1 MKGLV
6 RVNQIVRLADRFSAV
21 AEDPKVDA
29 AVVMV
34 VYMTGPALFESIRL
48 VLAETAVGALVLV
61 DNGSTPADAA
71 RLRAIADREPKV
83 KLLQGHGNIGFARGA
98 NLGASAANARWLV
111 FLNPDAY
118 LQPGCVEGLIRA
130 ASTATK
136 PALVGARV
144 LNLDGSEQR
153 GARRGEVTPVTT
165 LLSLTRLSGFVPFL
179 RKYEIHWEDETVPA
193 EPVAVPTV
201 SGACFCVS
209 QEDFRRLEGFDSRFF
224 LHVEDVDLCWRARRA
239 GGEVLF
245 HPDARVVHLGH
256 TSRVEPLLV
265 EWHKGRGLARYFRK
279 RADTRGRVLLAWAL
293 GPLIVAAA
301 VARPLIRAVL
311 PPKGGLRMHEVLAA
325 EALAEQRHADA
336 AGVAPAPAPAAERVL
351 ERA

>member
-1 MKGLV
+1 M
-6 RVNQIVRLADRFSAV
+6 NQVVRLAERFSAV
-21 AEDPKVDA
+21 AEEPRVEA

-48 VLAETAVGALVLV
+48 VLADDAVGVLVLI
-61 DNGSTPADAA
+61 DNGSTPEDAR
-71 RLRAIADREPKV
+71 RLGELAEREPKI

-118 LQPGCVEGLIRA
+118 VQPGCVSALISA
-130 ASTATK
+130 AKSAQK
-136 PALVGARV
+136 PAVVGARV

-165 LLSLTRLSGFVPFL
+165 LLSLTRLSALAPFL
-179 RKYEIHWEDETVPA
+179 RRFEIHWEDEALPA
-193 EPVAVPTV
+193 APVQVPTV
-201 SGACFCVS
+201 SGACFCIS
-209 QEDFRRLEGFDSRFF
+209 REDFRRLEGFDSRFF
-224 LHVEDVDLCWRARRA
+224 LHVEDVDLCWRARRT

-245 HPDARVVHLGH
+245 HPTAEVVHLGH
-256 TSRVEPLLV
+256 TSRVEPLVV

-279 RADTRGRVLLAWAL
+279 RADTPLRVAAAWAL

-301 VARPLIRAVL
+301 VARPLIRAIV
-311 PPKGGLRMHEVLAA
+311 PPQGGKRVHELVRAA
-325 EALAEQRHADA
+325 ESDAEARTPASV
-336 AGVAPAPAPAAERVL
+336 AGAV
-351 ERA
+351 

>member
-1 MKGLV
+1 MRGSSSL
-6 RVNQIVRLADRFSAV
+6 NQIVRLADRFSV
-21 AEDPKVDA
+21 AAEEPRVDA

-34 VYMTGPALFESIRL
+34 VYMTGPALFESVRL
-48 VLAETAVGALVLV
+48 VLAENTVGELVLV
-61 DNGSTPADAA
+61 DNGSTPDDAA

-98 NLGASAANARWLV
+98 NLGASATNARWLV

-130 ASTATK
+130 ASAATK

-144 LNLDGSEQR
+144 LNLDGTEQR

-165 LLSLTRLSGFVPFL
+165 LLSLTRLSGLVPFL

-224 LHVEDVDLCWRARRA
+224 LHVEDVDLCWRTRRA

-279 RADTRGRVLLAWAL
+279 RADSRGRLVLAWAL

-301 VARPLIRAVL
+301 IARPLIRAVL
-311 PPKGGLRMHEVLAA
+311 PPKGGLRTHDLLAA
-325 EALAEQRHADA
+325 EALAERRNAES
-336 AGVAPAPAPAAERVL
+336 APAAPAAGRAL